1 MEPAIERRKTPKRVN
16 ALRSL
21 SDRIEVLREFR
32 ADMPI
37 HMVSVFLAVAMR
49 PGVLQC
55 DLPEIIGIS
64 QSSVSRNV
72 YALGKHDRHGKPGL
86 GLVEQR
92 CGPTGARS
100 PEIHPTKAGREL
112 AKRLMVSDVPAIVR

>member
-1 MEPAIERRKTPKRVN
+1 MELVIARRKTPKRVS
-16 ALRSL
+16 ALRTL

-37 HMVSVFLAVAMR
+37 QMVSVFLTVAMR

-55 DLPEIIGIS
+55 DLPEMASLS

-72 YALGKHDRHGKPGL
+72 YALGKYDRHGRPGL

-100 PEIHPTKAGREL
+100 PELHLTKAGKDL
-112 AKRLMVSDVPAIVR
+112 AKRLIGQ